1 MTSRENLRSGKKLLI
16 LVNDL
21 EFFLSHRLP
30 IAKAAVADGYVV
42 TVAYGDLGGA
52 LPDALIQLGITT
64 YHAPQQRGGTNPL
77 KELRS
82 LYFVWR
88 LFIEM
93 RPNIV
98 HLVTIKPYLYGGI
111 VSRFTEVRAVVS
123 AVAGLGSLFIRKDW
137 RSRLFQ
143 VLLFPF
149 YWFAFGHPNQRVI
162 VQNPSDLKTLEAWGV
177 LIPGKG
183 RLLRGSGVDLGKFK
197 QRHESEAIPTVCFA
211 ARLIRDKGVYD
222 FISAARIL
230 RRRGIKSRFWLAGD
244 PDPKSPTGLTEPELQ
259 ELCEEGVVE
268 VLGHKKNISD
278 LYAKSHIVCL
288 PSFYGEGLPKSLLE
302 AAAASRAVVTT
313 DHPGCRDAIIPN
325 VSGLLVPVKSP
336 EKLADALQWLIEHP
350 QERVAMGRAGRKL
363 AEREFIIEKI
373 VQEHLDI
380 YRELLDNVS

>member
-42 TVAYGDLGGA
+42 KVAYGDLGGA
-52 LPDALIQLGITT
+52 LPDALTQLGITT

-82 LYFVWR
+82 LYSVWR

-111 VSRFTEVRAVVS
+111 VSRFTEVKAVVS

-149 YWFAFGHPNQRVI
+149 YWFAFGHSNQRVI
-162 VQNPSDLKTLEAWGV
+162 VQNPSDLKTLESWGV
-177 LIPGKG
+177 LTPGKG
-183 RLLRGSGVDLGKFK
+183 LLLRGSGVDLGKFK
-197 QRHESEAIPTVCFA
+197 QCHESEAIPTVCFA

-230 RRRGIKSRFWLAGD
+230 RRRGIKARFWLAGD
-244 PDPKSPTGLTEPELQ
+244 PDPKSPTGLTESELQ
-259 ELCEEGVVE
+259 ELCDEGVVE
-268 VLGHKKNISD
+268 VLGHQKDISD
-278 LYAKSHIVCL
+278 LYAQSHIVCL

-350 QERVAMGRAGRKL
+350 QERVAMGRAGRRL

-373 VQEHLDI
+373 VQKHLDI